1 MDWVEQLFD
10 GPFGDSLKQTE
21 EDLERTR
28 REVEFIVRELALGP
42 ADRVLDL
49 ACGYGRHAL
58 EISPGVAGI
67 VGVDRTPAFIER
79 ARKLADERGLA
90 NARFVVADMR
100 ELDYSGEFEAA
111 YNYFT
116 SWGYYDE
123 EANMDV
129 LRHVVRALKP
139 GGRFLLEMIGRD
151 ALMRR
156 YRPRS
161 WEQADQDTVVLM
173 ENSFDVSSGLQ
184 HNTRTYLR
192 PGAAPEVIEV
202 RHYIP
207 APDHLARLLRDAG
220 FAATRVVSAP
230 DGGEPTIDSFRI
242 AVIGQVP

>member
-1 MDWVEQLFD
+1 M
-10 GPFGDSLKQTE
+10 
-21 EDLERTR
+21 
-28 REVEFIVRELALGP
+28 
-42 ADRVLDL
+42 
-49 ACGYGRHAL
+49 
-58 EISPGVAGI
+58 
-67 VGVDRTPAFIER
+67 DRTAGFIER
-79 ARKLADERGLA
+79 ARQLADERGLT
-90 NARFVVADMR
+90 NARFQVADMR
-100 ELDYSGEFEAA
+100 ELDYEAEFDAA

-123 EANMDV
+123 DTNLDV
-129 LRHVVRALKP
+129 LRRVVRALKP

-156 YRPRS
+156 YRARS
-161 WEQADQDTVVLM
+161 WERIDERTMLLM
-173 ENSFDVSSGLQ
+173 ENRFDVASGLQ

-192 PGAAPEVIEV
+192 EGAAPEVIEV

-242 AVIGQVP
+242 AVIGTAP